1 MKKIIERINIY
12 IIIISIA
19 VLPIFI
25 FIAYINSKEREIC
38 IPLLI
43 LLLIN
48 GISLFFLEDK

>member
-1 MKKIIERINIY
+1 MKKIIEKINIM
-12 IIIISIA
+12 IILITIG
-19 VLPIFI
+19 VLPIMI

>member
-12 IIIISIA
+12 IIIITITT
-19 VLPIFI
+19 LPFFIIF
-25 FIAYINSKEREIC
+25 AYIDSKEREVC

-43 LLLIN
+43 LLALN